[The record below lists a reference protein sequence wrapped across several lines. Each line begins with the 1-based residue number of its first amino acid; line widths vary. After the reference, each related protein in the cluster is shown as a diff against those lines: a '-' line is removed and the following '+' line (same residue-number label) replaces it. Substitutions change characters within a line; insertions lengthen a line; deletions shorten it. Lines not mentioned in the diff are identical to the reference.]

1 MRMRTWQPT
10 GGLMAPPPGPWGPPG
25 ADCCAG
31 PSCCCVIGFVNPLLI
46 AVAPV
51 RAVRA
56 AARSRVRSQPHTATV
71 KHAAGPQ
78 PEGPRPGGRTAG
90 LLCHGIRFYQAEL
103 SPLTPH
109 CPHTPNCSQYAAEAI
124 HRHGAARGSW
134 LTARR
139 LLRCRPGTAGGFDPV
154 P

>member
-1 MRMRTWQPT
+1 MP
-10 GGLMAPPPGPWGPPG
+10 
-25 ADCCAG
+25 
-31 PSCCCVIGFVNPLLI
+31 CCCVVALVSPLLL

-56 AARSRVRSQPHTATV
+56 VARSRARCQPHIPTV
-71 KHAAGPQ
+71 KPSAGPQ
-78 PEGPRPGGRTAG
+78 PDGRAAR
-90 LLCHGIRFYQAEL
+90 LLCSGIRFYQTEL
-103 SPLTPH
+103 SPLTPP
-109 CPHTPNCSQYAAEAI
+109 CPQTPSCSQYAAEAI

-139 LLRCRPGTAGGFDPV
+139 LLRCRPGADGFDPV